1 MRFWSQKKWKKI
13 LLVTLL
19 MIVVISVSLLGYV
32 SFAMNNDVVTQLVIK
47 NATGSKTALVL
58 YHPGLSS
65 FSHDVSYAFA
75 DGLVSNGWRVEIATS
90 SIEAPTNISKYS
102 LLVISSNT
110 YAFTPDSPTTRQ
122 LERIGN
128 LNGIQTVLLTLG
140 AGSAQE
146 SQKALETTIQTSN
159 GTILQSLVL
168 YSMAPNQGDRS
179 ATEIAQQTAKEI
191 A

>member
-1 MRFWSQKKWKKI
+1 MRFWPQKKWKKI
-13 LLVTLL
+13 LLVTFLV
-19 MIVVISVSLLGYV
+19 IVVTSVSLLAYV
-32 SFAMNNDVVTQLVIK
+32 SFAVNNEVVTQLVIK
-47 NATGSKTALVL
+47 NPTASKTALVL

-90 SIEAPTNISKYS
+90 SIEAPTNLSKYS
-102 LLVISSNT
+102 LLVVSSNT
-110 YAFTPDSPTTRQ
+110 YAFSPDSPTTRQ
-122 LERIGN
+122 LERLGN

-146 SQKALETTIQTSN
+146 SQKALERMIQASN

-168 YSMAPNQGDRS
+168 YSMAPNEGGRS
-179 ATEIAQQTAKEI
+179 ATEIAQQAAKEI

>member
-1 MRFWSQKKWKKI
+1 MRFWPQKKWKKI

-19 MIVVISVSLLGYV
+19 MIVVISVSFLGYA

-47 NATGSKTALVL
+47 NPTGSKTALVL

-90 SIEAPTNISKYS
+90 SIEAPTNLSKYS

-146 SQKALETTIQTSN
+146 SQKALETTIQASN

-168 YSMAPNQGDRS
+168 YSMAPNEGDRS
-179 ATEIAQQTAKEI
+179 ATEIAQQTAREI
-191 A
+191 T

>member
-1 MRFWSQKKWKKI
+1 MRFWPQKKWKKI

-19 MIVVISVSLLGYV
+19 IIVAISVSLLGYV

-47 NATGSKTALVL
+47 NPTGNKTALVL

-90 SIEAPTNISKYS
+90 SIEAPTNLSKYS

-159 GTILQSLVL
+159 GTILQSLIL
-168 YSMAPNQGDRS
+168 YSMAPNQGDRT
-179 ATEIAQQTAKEI
+179 ATEIAQQTAREI
-191 A
+191 T

>member
-1 MRFWSQKKWKKI
+1 
-13 LLVTLL
+13 
-19 MIVVISVSLLGYV
+19 
-32 SFAMNNDVVTQLVIK
+32 
-47 NATGSKTALVL
+47 VL

-90 SIEAPTNISKYS
+90 SIEAPTNLSKYS

-110 YAFTPDSPTTRQ
+110 YAFIPDSPTTRQ

-146 SQKALETTIQTSN
+146 SQKTLESKIQYKN

-168 YSMAPNQGDRS
+168 YSMAPNQGDRT
-179 ATEIAQQTAKEI
+179 APEIAQQTAREI
-191 A
+191 T

>member
-1 MRFWSQKKWKKI
+1 MRFWPQKKWKKI

-19 MIVVISVSLLGYV
+19 IIVAISVSLLSYA

-47 NATGSKTALVL
+47 NPTGNKTALVL

-90 SIEAPTNISKYS
+90 SIEAPTNLSKYS

-159 GTILQSLVL
+159 GTILQSLIL
-168 YSMAPNQGDRS
+168 YSMAPNQGDRT
-179 ATEIAQQTAKEI
+179 ATEIAQQTAREI
-191 A
+191 T

>member
-1 MRFWSQKKWKKI
+1 MRFWPQKKWKKI

-19 MIVVISVSLLGYV
+19 ITVAISVSLLSYA

-47 NATGSKTALVL
+47 NPTGNKTALVL
-58 YHPGLSS
+58 YQSGLSS

-90 SIEAPTNISKYS
+90 SIEAPTNLSKYS

-146 SQKALETTIQTSN
+146 SQKTLETTIQDSN

-168 YSMAPNQGDRS
+168 YSIAPNKGDRA
-179 ATEIAQQTAKEI
+179 ATEIAQQTAREI
-191 A
+191 T